1 MTDEQKSAALG
12 FNHLMIND
20 VYKDGVARLEKDK
33 IREKRTNDQRRMA
46 KKKELK
52 EAIEELQFVR
62 NDMPVFK
69 EKDSE
74 VTPTWQ
80 LTMRNI
86 CPEFYHES

>member
-1 MTDEQKSAALG
+1 MSVLAAP
-12 FNHLMIND
+12 
-20 VYKDGVARLEKDK
+20 
-33 IREKRTNDQRRMA
+33 RRPPA
-46 KKKELK
+46 GRAPKKKELK

-86 CPEFYHES
+86 CPEFYRES

>member
-1 MTDEQKSAALG
+1 MAMHGMQEG
-12 FNHLMIND
+12 D
-20 VYKDGVARLEKDK
+20 VIKLHCSD
-33 IREKRTNDQRRMA
+33 
-46 KKKELK
+46 K

-62 NDMPVFK
+62 NDMPAFK

-86 CPEFYHES
+86 CPEFYRES